1 MREARRRD
9 SAGTRNELYDL
20 LQEVA
25 TLRDETRAHDEPERK
40 RARRAGKSRD
50 ESGEDNESIEV
61 IIDIRVSNEQW
72 THRRPRLRGEIR
84 AATSRTPASVNQ
96 LNLPTIDSIGY
107 SPPPPLVADAHDQV
121 DNREYPITKVAREQQ
136 FLQSVEQHLAAMAVD
151 HYYMVDWFAETLSAL
166 ARQETENRELI
177 AQFKNSGR
185 SDLDFDVMG
194 LAQMI
199 QNQEHALRGF
209 YASLVAA
216 RNSGNGDGGRHR
228 SFYGRMQ
235 MVEDAYQHAAKW
247 LTEVAA
253 MATIPPGWDAGEAAA
268 ILARANDVPAPL
280 GLEDDDAVTLRLQTA
295 VAVTAFYPIITAV
308 PSRELEPKYRG
319 RSGMHI
325 ACQEKT
331 AAKPL
336 IYADGQSDKNP
347 LAVIVRRIM
356 GIEDYDL
363 GAHRPVRTIPNDG
376 QLGSAIK
383 WQRAFNGF
391 VLYLVRKEFQNKI
404 SGQL

>member
-61 IIDIRVSNEQW
+61 IMTDVEGTIPGEEESSEQ
-72 THRRPRLRGEIR
+72 TY
-84 AATSRTPASVNQ
+84 AVNQ

-136 FLQSVEQHLAAMAVD
+136 FLQSVEQHLWVYAFCMFTIAAMAVD

-216 RNSGNGDGGRHR
+216 RNSGNGDGGRHH

-336 IYADGQSDKNP
+336 IYADGQSEKNP